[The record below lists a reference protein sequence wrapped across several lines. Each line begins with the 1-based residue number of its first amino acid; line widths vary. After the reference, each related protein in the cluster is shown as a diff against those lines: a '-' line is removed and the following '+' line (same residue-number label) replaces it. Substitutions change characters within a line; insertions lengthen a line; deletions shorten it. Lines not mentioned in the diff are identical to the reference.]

1 MLKFRILSNKEGQI
15 YSNLM
20 KMSSMIR
27 EAVTTL
33 QDEFSAIRRGD
44 RDPIASEMIRI
55 KGYHERIAMLREEIL
70 STLYGEAFLPDFK
83 ETIVMLTQSLYNTV
97 KAVKDASRAMSS
109 RTPNERCIISLS
121 EGLLTYLSLVNE
133 ASKKTSDLI
142 SAIQVDMEEAIKVG
156 KEIQAMERQGD
167 EIKDTLLQ
175 RLYDMEKE
183 VDIISILQMKD
194 IILFIDEILDSM
206 EEATLSVEL
215 LYATMKA

>member
-1 MLKFRILSNKEGQI
+1 MLKFRFISNKESQI

-20 KMSSMIR
+20 KMSSMIT
-27 EAVTTL
+27 EGVVAL
-33 QDEFSAIRRGD
+33 QDEFSSIRRD
-44 RDPIASEMIRI
+44 NKDPIATDVIKI

-83 ETIVMLTQSLYNTV
+83 ETIVMLTQSLYSTI

-109 RTPNERCIISLS
+109 RTPNEKCIVSLS
-121 EGLLTYLSLVNE
+121 EGLITYLSLVVE
-133 ASKKTSDLI
+133 ASRRTSDLI
-142 SAIQVDMEEAIKVG
+142 SAIQIDMEEAIKVG

-167 EIKDTLLQ
+167 EIKDSLLQ

-183 VDIISILQMKD
+183 LDIISILQMKD
-194 IILFIDEILDSM
+194 IILFIDEILDNM

>member
-1 MLKFRILSNKEGQI
+1 MLKFRFISNKEGQI
-15 YSNLM
+15 YSSLM
-20 KMSSMIR
+20 KMSSMIT
-27 EAVTTL
+27 EGVITL
-33 QDEFSAIRRGD
+33 QDEFVAIRNEK
-44 RDPIASEMIRI
+44 RDPIATDVIKI
-55 KGYHERIAMLREEIL
+55 KGYHERIAMFREEVL

-83 ETIVMLTQSLYNTV
+83 ETIVMLTQSLYNTI

-109 RTPNERCIISLS
+109 RTPNEKCLISLS
-121 EGLLTYLSLVNE
+121 EGLMTYLSLVVE
-133 ASKKTSDLI
+133 ASRKTSGLI

-167 EIKDTLLQ
+167 EIKDSLLQ

-183 VDIISILQMKD
+183 LDIISILQMKD
-194 IILFIDEILDSM
+194 TILFIDEILDNM